1 MVLAAAGKVDEDAL
15 LKLAEARFGDL
26 SPGSRAVAEQARYGG
41 GRLADDR
48 KFEQAHLTMAFEGV
62 GYTAADQYALALYA
76 SAVGGGMS
84 SRLFQ
89 ELREERGLAYSV
101 YAFHSPY
108 ADSGLFGVYMAT
120 ARKADRKSTRRVGKE
135 CVSTCRP
142 RWSPYY

>member
-1 MVLAAAGKVDEDAL
+1 
-15 LKLAEARFGDL
+15 
-26 SPGSRAVAEQARYGG
+26 
-41 GRLADDR
+41 
-48 KFEQAHLTMAFEGV
+48 MAFEGV

-108 ADSGLFGVYMAT
+108 ADTGLFGVYMAT
-120 ARKADRKSTRRVGKE
+120 ARKEAARAQTLARKGMEETAAELKPAELDGDTAQATAGVARGSELVM
-135 CVSTCRP
+135 
-142 RWSPYY
+142 

>member
-1 MVLAAAGKVDEDAL
+1 
-15 LKLAEARFGDL
+15 
-26 SPGSRAVAEQARYGG
+26 
-41 GRLADDR
+41 
-48 KFEQAHLTMAFEGV
+48 MAFEGV

-108 ADSGLFGVYMAT
+108 ADTGLFGVYMAT
-120 ARKADRKSTRRVGKE
+120 ARKEAARAQSLARQVLEAPAAALPPAELERATAQATPRLLIGLDSVSARCAPLSRPLVHYRRSGDA
-135 CVSTCRP
+135 
-142 RWSPYY
+142 SPPAAA

>member
-48 KFEQAHLTMAFEGV
+48 KFEQAHLTMEFEGV
-62 GYTAADQYALALYA
+62 GYTAADQFALALYA
-76 SAVGGGMS
+76 LAVGGGMS

-89 ELREERGLAYSV
+89 ERTSGGWGTSV
-101 YAFHSPY
+101 
-108 ADSGLFGVYMAT
+108 L
-120 ARKADRKSTRRVGKE
+120 
-135 CVSTCRP
+135 
-142 RWSPYY
+142 